1 MLLCIEEDSWAG
13 ICGPEV
19 ENETSEKEEAPFQ
32 FDTVGD
38 SPSTEEVD
46 QQFSQM
52 FDNKVEQVFQQ
63 VEGKEE
69 PLEAIRSM
77 DLDNM
82 ISNTSED

>member
-1 MLLCIEEDSWAG
+1 MLLCIEEDNWAG

-19 ENETSEKEEAPFQ
+19 ENEISEEEEAPFQ

-38 SPSTEEVD
+38 SPSTEEVA

-63 VEGKEE
+63 VEGKDE

-77 DLDNM
+77 DLENL
-82 ISNTSED
+82 IVNSEE